1 MSGDGRPPRPAEFG
15 GGGADPSGGADH
27 PDAGPDP
34 DGGGSTSL
42 TARVTSG
49 LLETEPA
56 DEPARE
62 RDNSLEYARIGL
74 KKFLNGLLDSGIGPG
89 RTAAEDFGLA
99 ALASIDGGDGGDGGG
114 DDDDLGGDGFA
125 GPDMPAGSET

>member
-42 TARVTSG
+42 TGRVTNG

-56 DEPARE
+56 DEPAGE
-62 RDNSLEYARIGL
+62 RDDAIEYARIGL
-74 KKFLNGLLDSGIGPG
+74 KKFLNGLLGSGEIGRG

-99 ALASIDGGDGGDGGG
+99 ALASIDDADGG
-114 DDDDLGGDGFA
+114 DDDDLGGDGFG
-125 GPDMPAGSET
+125 GPDMPAGGEP